1 MRNWI
6 RWEGFMETSRR
17 SIIGILSAGACVGLV
32 GPAFAA
38 DTIKIG
44 MTIPMTGPGATTGQ
58 LQHQGAKLAVDQIN
72 AAGGVLGRQIE
83 LVEEDDQTTN
93 PGMVLAFSRLVNRGD
108 LAVILAS
115 VRSTQ
120 VNAVSEDIKKSGL
133 PVFIGGSDPT
143 LTHMGDPWVF
153 RCRPNDIFSSK
164 VIAEFGAND
173 LKKKKWAVIHGTD
186 AFGASGGKLLI
197 DQLKALG
204 ITPVIEQG
212 INNGQADLT
221 PVVLAVRNSG
231 ADVLAT
237 YIAFENDVALF
248 ARQLKQFGVNIPWI
262 GSASVASPISRNLA
276 GPALYGTYVVA
287 DFDANS
293 SPEAKKFADE
303 FNTAH
308 KVIPD
313 DQPAWVYD
321 AVMLTV
327 EAIKKTGG
335 TDPMKLR
342 DALHAIKGFKGTEG
356 TYTFDENGDGLRAYI
371 IIQNENGNLKFI
383 RQITPA
389 S

>member
-1 MRNWI
+1 
-6 RWEGFMETSRR
+6 
-17 SIIGILSAGACVGLV
+17 
-32 GPAFAA
+32 
-38 DTIKIG
+38 
-44 MTIPMTGPGATTGQ
+44 
-58 LQHQGAKLAVDQIN
+58 
-72 AAGGVLGRQIE
+72 
-83 LVEEDDQTTN
+83 
-93 PGMVLAFSRLVNRGD
+93 
-108 LAVILAS
+108 

-356 TYTFDENGDGLRAYI
+356 TYTFDENGDGLRAYN

>member
-1 MRNWI
+1 
-6 RWEGFMETSRR
+6 METSRR

-32 GPAFAA
+32 GPALAA

-58 LQHQGAKLAVDQIN
+58 LQHQGAKIAVDEVN
-72 AAGGVLGRQIE
+72 AAGGVLGRMLE

-108 LAVILAS
+108 LAIIIAS

-153 RCRPNDIFSSK
+153 RCRPNDTYSSK
-164 VIAEFGAND
+164 VIAEFGVHD
-173 LKKKKWAVIHGTD
+173 LKKMKWAVVHGTD

-197 DQLKALG
+197 EQLKTMG
-204 ITPVIEQG
+204 ITPVVEQG

-221 PVVLAVRNSG
+221 PVVLAIRQAG
-231 ADVLAT
+231 ADVLST

-276 GPALYGTYVVA
+276 GPALFGSYVVS
-287 DFDANS
+287 DFDANA
-293 SPEAKKFADE
+293 SPEAKKFAEE
-303 FNTAH
+303 FNKAH

-313 DQPAWVYD
+313 DQSAWPYD
-321 AVMLTV
+321 AVNLTV
-327 EAIKKTGG
+327 EAIKKIGT
-335 TDPMKLR
+335 TDPAKLR

-356 TYTFDENGDGLRAYI
+356 TYNFDANGDGLTSYNI
-371 IIQNENGNLKFI
+371 VQNDNGNLKFI

-389 S
+389 A

>member
-1 MRNWI
+1 
-6 RWEGFMETSRR
+6 
-17 SIIGILSAGACVGLV
+17 LV

-58 LQHQGAKLAVDQIN
+58 LQHEGAKLAIDQVN
-72 AAGGVLGRQIE
+72 AAGGVLGRQLE

-108 LAVILAS
+108 LAVIFAS

-153 RCRPNDIFSSK
+153 RTRPNDTYSSK
-164 VIAEFGAND
+164 VIAEFGAHD
-173 LKKKKWAVIHGTD
+173 LKKTKWAVVHGTD

-197 DQLKALG
+197 DQLKSMG
-204 ITPVIEQG
+204 ITPVVEQG

-221 PVVLAVRNSG
+221 PVVLAIRQAG

-276 GPALYGTYVVA
+276 GPALYGSYVVS
-287 DFDANS
+287 DYDANA
-293 SPEAKKFADE
+293 SPEAKKFAEE
-303 FNTAH
+303 FNKAYHAGT
-308 KVIPD
+308 D
-313 DQPAWVYD
+313 DQSAWVYD
-321 AVMLTV
+321 AVNLTV
-327 EAIKKTGG
+327 EAMKKTGG

-342 DALHAIKGFKGTEG
+342 DALHAIRGFKGTEG
-356 TYTFDENGDGLRAYI
+356 TYNFDENGDGLRAYNI
-371 IIQNENGNLKFI
+371 VRNENGNLNFI